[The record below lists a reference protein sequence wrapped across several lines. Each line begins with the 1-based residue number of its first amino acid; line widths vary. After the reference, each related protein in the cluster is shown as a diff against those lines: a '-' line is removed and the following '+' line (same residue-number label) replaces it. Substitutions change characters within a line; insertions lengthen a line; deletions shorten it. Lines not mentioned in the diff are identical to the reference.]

1 MKIRW
6 SKLLNF
12 LMMLLFIIILSGFQS
27 TFWYQLFGTVPAP
40 MLWMCLIVYI
50 ALYRKL
56 YPAIFT
62 IYLMALALTGF
73 TVMPMKMLLVCLL
86 LVYLILYSIRSR
98 VFWEGPAYYTIMCTL
113 ACFSYHV
120 IYFTASWLLE
130 RNPAPISFIDR
141 TIQVALTPAFGF
153 PMFWILN
160 KIDKF
165 TRDDLTLESGGFDL

>member
-6 SKLLNF
+6 SKLINF
-12 LMMLLFIIILSGFQS
+12 LIMLLLLVVLSGFQS

-40 MLWMCLIVYI
+40 MLWLCLIVYI

-56 YPAIFT
+56 YPAVFT
-62 IYLMALALTGF
+62 IYVMALALTGF

-98 VFWEGPAYYTIMCTL
+98 VFWEGPAYYTIMCTI

-120 IYFTASWLLE
+120 IYFFSSWILE
-130 RNPAPISFIDR
+130 RNPVSISILDR
-141 TIQVALTPAFGF
+141 VIQMALTPAFGI
-153 PMFWILN
+153 PMFWLLT
-160 KIDKF
+160 KIDKL
-165 TRDDLTLESGGFDL
+165 TRDDLSYDSRGLDL